1 MSYDMVSVY
10 TLMIGDE
17 TGPATVGVHA
27 SAEEAWQAL
36 DREVRSR
43 AGLRARPRR
52 VPDADSATRLAN
64 AWRAADPERRF
75 WQLRPHRLPIMI
87 PEIGR
92 PDWSRAPDPRP
103 GVERSQPAGVGSG
116 AG

>member
-27 SAEEAWQAL
+27 SAEEAWRAL
-36 DREVRSR
+36 DREVRVR

-52 VPDADSATRLAN
+52 VPDAESATRLAN
-64 AWRAADPERRF
+64 AWKSGDPEHRF

-92 PDWSRAPDPRP
+92 PEWSRAADPRP
-103 GVERSQPAGVGSG
+103 VGVRSGGG
-116 AG
+116 